1 MDPMGYKQMHISQ
14 LQLLPRFTSPSAT
27 SRATTPRPPTPE
39 VEPMVAPVAPVASE
53 PLTPKVVARS
63 TPMVGNL
70 PSLLPGTT
78 PPVPQTSAPW
88 QVPRSTGSNIPV
100 VQITPAPTL
109 LTTPPV
115 PDSEVPKKGREH
127 SKERWERVV
136 DG

>member
-1 MDPMGYKQMHISQ
+1 MCFKNH
-14 LQLLPRFTSPSAT
+14 LRFTSPSAT

-53 PLTPKVVARS
+53 PLTPKMVARS
-63 TPMVGNL
+63 MPMVGNL

-78 PPVPQTSAPW
+78 PPVPLQGWSG
-88 QVPRSTGSNIPV
+88 QGSNIPV

-115 PDSEVPKKGREH
+115 PDSEVQQREGEG
-127 SKERWERVV
+127 SKERWEVVV